1 MMGGLARVEFVEGRP
16 FFMTFFLNNKVVV
29 HPTSHV
35 GAEADEFIKKHAG
48 TLLTPP
54 FDPDRS
60 VGTMVAHDI
69 EVKVPSFPLSLFLSH
84 VSVQSIKSYKHS
96 MCLLLLLLLLLPPSL
111 LIAPSIFLVF
121 FSLFLGAR

>member
-35 GAEADEFIKKHAG
+35 GAEADEFIKKHVG

-54 FDPDRS
+54 FDTDRS
-60 VGTMVAHDI
+60 IGTMVAHDI
-69 EVKVPSFPLSLFLSH
+69 EVKSAIIFFPFL
-84 VSVQSIKSYKHS
+84 
-96 MCLLLLLLLLLPPSL
+96 CSL
-111 LIAPSIFLVF
+111 LMFQCNA
-121 FSLFLGAR
+121 